1 MLNFKN
7 FEKNENIEKNEK
19 RMKILIKSYLFN
31 NNPVY
36 KIKKYKKN
44 YSINIKETG
53 VKKDKTYRF

>member
-7 FEKNENIEKNEK
+7 FEKNE
-19 RMKILIKSYLFN
+19 ILIKSYLFN